1 MMIFGLTPNE
11 KANATW
17 LFGND
22 ERIKNA
28 LDFIKEKDI
37 QSYESIIVEV
47 EKNYAEKDKITAY
60 IDNAVI
66 VAPVLISVVKN
77 NNCKYEI
84 SDMDGEEDHLL
95 TLKRMICYDET
106 IVVDGK
112 YKIIGSTCFTLTP
125 NAETLI
131 FEEGVEYIEDYV
143 LCQTDKL
150 KKIVFPKSLIGISS
164 CSFGDCPNLGVVE
177 FKNPDTRYYD
187 TTFEGSKWAESKKH

>member
-1 MMIFGLTPNE
+1 MKFGLTSNE
-11 KANATW
+11 KANALW

-37 QSYESIIVEV
+37 DSYKTIIKTV

-60 IDNAVI
+60 IDNSVI

-84 SDMDGEEDHLL
+84 DEMSGLNNQLL
-95 TLKRMICYDET
+95 TLRRMICYDKT

-112 YKIIGSTCFTLTP
+112 YKMIGSTCFTLTP

-143 LCQTDKL
+143 LCQTETL
-150 KKIVFPKSLIGISS
+150 KKIVFPKSLKFVSS
-164 CSFGDCPNLGVVE
+164 CSFVDCPNLSIVE

-187 TTFEGSKWAESKKH
+187 SSFEGSKWAENKE